1 VQGPDQEFLGFWV
14 AHERGI
20 VLLMLV
26 LAHRG
31 ANRLA
36 PENTLLA
43 FARALETGA
52 DGVELDVQRT
62 RDDALVVRHDAHL
75 PDGMLLQDVALSAA
89 RRVVPA
95 LATLEEALDVCAGSL
110 VNIEIKHPPGDS
122 WDRPDPA
129 ADLVVELLARRGG
142 HDDVV
147 VSSFNLA
154 VIDRIRTLAPRCP
167 TGWLTYA
174 QDPLEAVA
182 TVVDHRHSALHP
194 HVASVAGLTAEEVV
208 RLGHTEGVQ
217 INVWTV
223 NDAAEL
229 RRLAAAGV
237 DAVVS
242 DVPDRALRAL
252 GR

>member
-1 VQGPDQEFLGFWV
+1 
-14 AHERGI
+14 
-20 VLLMLV
+20 MLV

-43 FARALETGA
+43 FARALDTGA

-62 RDDALVVRHDAHL
+62 RDDALVVRHDAEL
-75 PDGMLLQDVALSAA
+75 PDGILLQDVPLSAA
-89 RRVVPA
+89 RRAVPA

-110 VNIEIKHPPGDS
+110 VNIENKHPPGDP
-122 WDRPDPA
+122 WDRPASA
-129 ADLVVELLARRGG
+129 ADLLADLLTRRG
-142 HDDVV
+142 DRDEVL

-154 VIDRIRTLAPRCP
+154 VIDRIRTLAPGSP

-174 QDPLEAVA
+174 QDPLEDLA
-182 TVVDHRHSALHP
+182 TVVEHRHSALHP
-194 HVASVAGLTAEEVV
+194 HVGSVAGLRAEELV
-208 RLGHTEGVQ
+208 RRGHAQGVQ

-229 RRLAAAGV
+229 QRLAAAGV

-242 DVPDRALRAL
+242 DVPDLALRAL